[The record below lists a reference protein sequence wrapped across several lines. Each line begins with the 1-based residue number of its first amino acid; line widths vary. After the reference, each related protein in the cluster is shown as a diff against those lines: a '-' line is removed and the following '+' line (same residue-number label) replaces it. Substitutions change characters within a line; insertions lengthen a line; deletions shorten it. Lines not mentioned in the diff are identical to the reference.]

1 MTTKHLPSCLLAGAV
16 LLGAVSPAHAMLP
29 LGEGAEAFVTLKT
42 GIEYNDNLFLS
53 SANEESDT
61 IYRLTPGIEFL
72 FGQNSLAQSKFSY
85 TEEFKFYSDNSS
97 ADRELS
103 TVDYSTAYDDGKLA
117 VDLKAGFQQL
127 DQVTR
132 DIRGAGAVRRDV
144 LNAGVNG
151 EVGVTEKTSVRLG
164 IEYNDTDY
172 KRTGFSDWEWLK
184 IPISYYYEVAPKL
197 DASFGYTYKDNTLAT
212 ALDTAEHFYNVG
224 ARGEI
229 TPKLTGEIKIGYR
242 ESKPEVGASRDTIG
256 VESNFTYTYS
266 EKTTFDFGVSNDFGF
281 SGTGDSYRNLG
292 LNVGLTAAVSD
303 QLQILARLNYSQY
316 DYSTTGQEDDF
327 VSGTLGLTY
336 RFNEN
341 LSLSGGY
348 SYTDNNSNR
357 AASDFTA
364 NAFNL
369 ALSLRY

>member
-1 MTTKHLPSCLLAGAV
+1 
-16 LLGAVSPAHAMLP
+16 MLP